1 MATITNYISG
11 KQFTPVEEFTQ
22 YNSDQ
27 IAYDPTSADSYV
39 NAENQSRAWL
49 REDQIRKEGYA
60 REDNSYHR
68 LFNELK
74 SLGVNPALLMSSVAS
89 ETGSAGGN
97 SAASFKTSN
106 FATTGRSDQATSAKI
121 AGALVAAIAL
131 IIAAA

>member
-1 MATITNYISG
+1 MSTINNVISG
-11 KQFTPVEEFTQ
+11 KSYMPVEDFAQ

-39 NAENQSRAWL
+39 NAENQARAWL

-68 LFNELK
+68 LFDELK
-74 SLGVNPALLMSSVAS
+74 SLGVNPALLMSSVTS

-106 FATTGRSDQATSAKI
+106 FSTTGRSDQATSAKI
-121 AGALVAAIAL
+121 AGALVAALAM